1 MIRSLTRYFWDGNRP
16 LCLVH
21 ATVVLSPLGNAWYF
35 VFFGWYSATL
45 LVHATTVVLSPN
57 GNARYFLDGNRP
69 LWYILLRYS
78 ATTVMN
84 GISFIS
90 YFIFLGYAHV
100 RVVLRCLYVPRK
112 RKSPDLE
119 LKYEMCRVCVCFL
132 PIYSGRQIRWKY
144 QPGSHK
150 DFSSTFLLRCVP
162 FFSREKDPAI
172 PFPRRP

>member
-84 GISFIS
+84 GIFFIS

-112 RKSPDLE
+112 RKSPDPFILDV
-119 LKYEMCRVCVCFL
+119 KFV
-132 PIYSGRQIRWKY
+132 
-144 QPGSHK
+144 GSTSRGHTRISHPPS
-150 DFSSTFLLRCVP
+150 FCGACL